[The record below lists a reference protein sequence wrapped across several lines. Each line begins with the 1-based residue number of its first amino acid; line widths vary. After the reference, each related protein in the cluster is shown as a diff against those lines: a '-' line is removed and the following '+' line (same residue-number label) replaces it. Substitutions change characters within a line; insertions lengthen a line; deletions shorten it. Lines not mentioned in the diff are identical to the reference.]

1 MTTLQ
6 RREAVNAFREVGVSE
21 RQATKELG
29 LPRSTC
35 RHKSTRKDDSDLRS
49 KVVELASVR
58 RRFGYRRITWLLQRE
73 GIRINPKRVYRIY
86 CEENLQVRKRKRKKL
101 KVFRKPLIP
110 VERPN
115 QRWSMDFVSDTI
127 AIGRR
132 FRTLNVIDDFTRE
145 CLAIEVAFSLPGER
159 VTRVLNR
166 LIYMHGKPEK
176 IVLDN
181 GPEFT
186 GGAMLKWSSENNIEL
201 DFIRPGKPMENA
213 ICESFNGRFRDECL
227 NETWFLDLEH
237 AKGTIEDWR
246 IDYNEARPHGSL
258 NQLTPT
264 EYANSVKVE
273 ELSA

>member
-1 MTTLQ
+1 M
-6 RREAVNAFREVGVSE
+6 
-21 RQATKELG
+21 
-29 LPRSTC
+29 
-35 RHKSTRKDDSDLRS
+35 RS
-49 KVVELASVR
+49 KVIELASVR

-86 CEENLQVRKRKRKKL
+86 CEENLHVRKRKRKKL
-101 KVFRKPLIP
+101 RVFRKPLVP

-132 FRTLNVIDDFTRE
+132 FRTLNVIDDYTRE
-145 CLAIEVAFSLPGER
+145 CLAIEVAYNLPGER

-166 LIYMHGKPEK
+166 LIFMHGKPEK

-186 GGAMLKWSSENNIEL
+186 GGAMLRWSAENNIEL

-258 NQLTPT
+258 NQLTPA
-264 EYANSVKVE
+264 EFANTVKVE